1 MGERPIV
8 ESWDH
13 GVNVGLGGGAG
24 RWIRCGR
31 VQRLASAFAGEERNK
46 ERYHLVRTIAASLLG
61 IRDVEVVFL
70 SPQNPI
76 AANVDSWTVPRL
88 GEITTP
94 RISGDDSAGDE
105 GSVIMDAAIWV
116 IKGMQRQEGIVGEVI
131 PGMAKVDT
139 QCWIAIVGSCSRGDS
154 WWDGLWFAQH
164 QRHGTWV

>member
-1 MGERPIV
+1 VGER
-8 ESWDH
+8 
-13 GVNVGLGGGAG
+13 GGGFAAG
-24 RWIRCGR
+24 G
-31 VQRLASAFAGEERNK
+31 VQRLASTFAGEERNK
-46 ERYHLVRTIAASLLG
+46 ERYHLVPTIVASLLG

-76 AANVDSWTVPRL
+76 AANVDSWAVPRL

-105 GSVIMDAAIWV
+105 GSIIMDASIWV

-131 PGMAKVDT
+131 PGMAEVDT
-139 QCWIAIVGSCSRGDS
+139 QCRIAIVGSCSRGDS